1 MSLNISFD
9 PASVKL
15 KEVIK
20 REFLNRLGKDVPFLK
35 NIDNSSGVCTIGFS
49 STDIGK
55 GIKGTGSIATLIFQA
70 VSKGESTVQ
79 VTSVS
84 ANKPTGQALMFET
97 GQSRVVVR

>member
-1 MSLNISFD
+1 
-9 PASVKL
+9 VTL
-15 KEVIK
+15 KDVVR

-49 STDIGK
+49 STDVGK
-55 GIKGTGSIATLIFQA
+55 GIKGTGSVATLVFQA
-70 VSKGESTVQ
+70 VNKGETTIQ

-84 ANKPTGQALMFET
+84 ANKPTGQTLTFET